1 MKSEILIRVENLC
14 ARYPS
19 TQNAQNGQNDIL
31 KNISFTLHE
40 GEKLCVIGPNGCGK
54 TTLLRVL
61 AGTLPYKGSLTIS
74 EKERSHIPAREAAKK
89 CAFLTQL
96 TESYF
101 SFTVYDTVMLGRY
114 AHQEKGFSARITGED
129 KEKVEQALSAC
140 GIGNLRNKR
149 LSYLSGGQLQ
159 RVFLARAFA
168 QDPAVLLLDEPTNH
182 LDLYF
187 QLALL
192 RQIDFWIS
200 GDEDNTIEE
209 HEAVDGFDAIAGF
222 DAIVGHG
229 AIGVFHDLTLALRFA
244 DTILLLE
251 NGRVADYGPTKAVI
265 TGKSINQVY
274 GMDVAATM
282 RELLQNW

>member
-1 MKSEILIRVENLC
+1 MKNEILIQAENLC
-14 ARYPS
+14 ARYQS
-19 TQNAQNGQNDIL
+19 AQNGQDDIL

-61 AGTLPYKGSLTIS
+61 AGTLPYKGSFTLT
-74 EKERSHIPAREAAKK
+74 EKERSHMEAREAAKK

-114 AHQEKGFSARITGED
+114 AHQEKGFSARISGED
-129 KEKVEQALSAC
+129 KEKVEQSLTAC
-140 GIGNLRNKR
+140 GLGDLRNKT
-149 LSYLSGGQLQ
+149 LSCLSGGQLQ

-168 QDPAVLLLDEPTNH
+168 QDPAILLLDEPTNH
-182 LDLYF
+182 LDLYY

-200 GDEDNTIEE
+200 GGEY
-209 HEAVDGFDAIAGF
+209 DAIE
-222 DAIVGHG
+222 GHG

-251 NGRVADYGPTKAVI
+251 NGQVADYGPAKAVI
-265 TGKSINQVY
+265 TGEAIDRVY
-274 GMDVAATM
+274 NMNVAASM